1 MWRRVPFLSRWA
13 RLGLAALLVGGCAAK
28 ADPFGQQVQR
38 IDEISIAGEELFS
51 RGDLKRASRNFSRAL
66 TMSRSVDYLP
76 GTAQQLNNLGAVA
89 LEEGDYPQA
98 RDYFTQAYNLN
109 QERQQFAAASIN
121 QANLATVAQKQGQP
135 AAVSQHLTAAQD
147 AAWQSRSPQALG
159 RVYLQWASFYLD
171 QNDPASAQVFLTR
184 AQPLATTPELK
195 GTLFHHRGRL
205 ALARGDTGEALDML
219 GRALTIDRSVLDR
232 AAMAADLFY
241 LGEVYQTRG
250 DLAPAWENYVRAFDV
265 YAGMGK
271 KSQLPRC
278 LKRLQEVNRQGQMGH
293 SLERFEKLAQPNPTP
308 SPS

>member
-1 MWRRVPFLSRWA
+1 
-13 RLGLAALLVGGCAAK
+13 
-28 ADPFGQQVQR
+28 
-38 IDEISIAGEELFS
+38 
-51 RGDLKRASRNFSRAL
+51 
-66 TMSRSVDYLP
+66 MSRSVDYLP

-89 LEEGDYPQA
+89 LEEGDYQKA

-121 QANLATVAQKQGQP
+121 QANLATVAVRQGKP
-135 AAVSQHLTAAQD
+135 AAASQHLLAAQD
-147 AAWQSRSPQALG
+147 AARQSQSPQALG

-171 QNDPASAQVFLTR
+171 QNDPASAQDFLTR

-205 ALARGDTGEALDML
+205 ALARGDTGQALD
-219 GRALTIDRSVLDR
+219 RCSPKPSAIDRSILDR

-250 DLAPAWENYVRAFDV
+250 DLPQAWDNYVRAFDV
-265 YAGMGK
+265 YAGLGK
-271 KSQLPRC
+271 KAQLCKC
-278 LKRLQEVNRQGQMGH
+278 LKRLQEVNRQGRMGH
-293 SLERFEKLAQPNPTP
+293 SLERFEKLANP